1 MTRPIVAALAVAA
14 LLPFALPAQAQSVS
28 RETTRETT
36 TTTRDGNTTTTTTRS
51 TTVGGSAS
59 VDAGALGEALAG
71 ALLGQAG
78 RREPDWRRRAEPA
91 RPQDVFGAWLADDG
105 GRDVGDCRLV
115 FGERGFLGVRGV
127 ETVGCPSRLA
137 RISNWRVENGEVLLF
152 RGASDQAG
160 PRLALVE
167 GRLLGDG
174 LTLRREGDDGPG
186 PMADDRSERD
196 DGWRGGG
203 SRGAAANP
211 DAYAGTWRHVETGIT
226 GQRRECTLRLTA
238 NPAFGALQGSAA
250 GCFGDLMF
258 VNSWR
263 LEDRQVVLYKA
274 GGGTVAILRGGPDRL
289 SGRTPAGEEIV
300 LYR

>member
-1 MTRPIVAALAVAA
+1 MSRTIAAALAATA
-14 LLPFALPAQAQSVS
+14 LLPLAQPAQAQSVS

-36 TTTRDGNTTTTTTRS
+36 TTTRDGDTTTTTTRT

-59 VDAGALGEALAG
+59 VDADALVEGLVGALAG
-71 ALLGQAG
+71 GGQ
-78 RREPDWRRRAEPA
+78 RQPDWRRRAEPA

-105 GRDVGDCRLV
+105 GRDVGDCRMI

-127 ETVGCPSRLA
+127 ETEDCPSRLA
-137 RISNWRVENGEVLLF
+137 RISDWRVENGEVLLF
-152 RGASDQAG
+152 RGASDQNG
-160 PRLALVE
+160 PRLSLVE

-174 LTLRREGDDGPG
+174 LTLRREGDEGPG
-186 PMADDRSERD
+186 PMAGDDDRDYDPR
-196 DGWRGGG
+196 RGGG
-203 SRGAAANP
+203 GWGAP
-211 DAYAGTWRHVETGIT
+211 PRQDAYAGTWRHVETTIT
-226 GQRRECTLRLTA
+226 GHRRECTVRLTT
-238 NPAFGALQGSAA
+238 NPAFGAMQGSAS
-250 GCFGDLMF
+250 GCFEDLMF

-289 SGRTPAGEEIV
+289 SGRTPEGEEIV

>member
-1 MTRPIVAALAVAA
+1 MSRTIAAALAATA
-14 LLPFALPAQAQSVS
+14 LLPLAQPAQAQSVS

-36 TTTRDGNTTTTTTRS
+36 TTTRDGDTTTTTTRT

-59 VDAGALGEALAG
+59 VDADALVEGLVGALAG
-71 ALLGQAG
+71 GGQ
-78 RREPDWRRRAEPA
+78 RQPDWRRRAEPA

-105 GRDVGDCRLV
+105 GRDVGDCRMV

-127 ETVGCPSRLA
+127 ETEDCPSRLA

-152 RGASDQAG
+152 RGASDQNG
-160 PRLALVE
+160 TRLSLVE

-174 LTLRREGDDGPG
+174 LTLRREGDEGPG
-186 PMADDRSERD
+186 PMAGDDDSDYDRR
-196 DGWRGGG
+196 RGGG
-203 SRGAAANP
+203 GWGAP
-211 DAYAGTWRHVETGIT
+211 PRQDAYAGNWRHVETTIT
-226 GQRRECTLRLTA
+226 GHRRECTVRLTT
-238 NPAFGALQGSAA
+238 NPAFGAMQGSAS
-250 GCFGDLMF
+250 GCFEDLMF

-274 GGGTVAILRGGPDRL
+274 GGGTVAILRGGPNRL
-289 SGRTPAGEEIV
+289 SGRTPGGEEIV

>member
-1 MTRPIVAALAVAA
+1 MSRTIAAALAAAA
-14 LLPFALPAQAQSVS
+14 LLPLAAPAQAQSVS

-36 TTTRDGNTTTTTTRS
+36 TTTRDGDTTTTTTRT

-59 VDAGALGEALAG
+59 VDADALVEGLVGALAG
-71 ALLGQAG
+71 GGQ
-78 RREPDWRRRAEPA
+78 RQPDWRRRAEPA

-105 GRDVGDCRLV
+105 GRDVGDCRMI

-127 ETVGCPSRLA
+127 ETEDCPSRLA

-152 RGASDQAG
+152 RGASDQNG
-160 PRLALVE
+160 PRLSLVE

-174 LTLRREGDDGPG
+174 LTLRREGDEGPG
-186 PMADDRSERD
+186 PMAGDDDRDYDPR
-196 DGWRGGG
+196 RGGG
-203 SRGAAANP
+203 GWGAP
-211 DAYAGTWRHVETGIT
+211 PRQDAYAGTWRHVETTIT
-226 GQRRECTLRLTA
+226 GHRRECTVRLTT
-238 NPAFGALQGSAA
+238 NPAFGAMQGSAS
-250 GCFGDLMF
+250 GCFEDLMF

-274 GGGTVAILRGGPDRL
+274 GGGTVAILRGGPNRL
-289 SGRTPAGEEIV
+289 SGRTPEGEEIV

>member
-1 MTRPIVAALAVAA
+1 MSRTIAAALAATA
-14 LLPFALPAQAQSVS
+14 LLPLAQPAQAQSVS

-36 TTTRDGNTTTTTTRS
+36 TTTRDGDTTTTTTRT

-59 VDAGALGEALAG
+59 VDADALVEGLVGALAG
-71 ALLGQAG
+71 GGQ
-78 RREPDWRRRAEPA
+78 RQPDWRRRAEPA

-105 GRDVGDCRLV
+105 GRDVGDCRMI

-127 ETVGCPSRLA
+127 ETEDCPSRLA

-152 RGASDQAG
+152 RGASDQNG
-160 PRLALVE
+160 PRLSLVE

-174 LTLRREGDDGPG
+174 LTLRREGDEGPG
-186 PMADDRSERD
+186 PMAGDDDRDYDRR
-196 DGWRGGG
+196 RGGG
-203 SRGAAANP
+203 GWGAP
-211 DAYAGTWRHVETGIT
+211 PRQDAYAGTWRHVETTIT
-226 GQRRECTLRLTA
+226 GHRRECTVRLTT
-238 NPAFGALQGSAA
+238 NPAFGAMQGSAS
-250 GCFGDLMF
+250 GCFEDLMF

-274 GGGTVAILRGGPDRL
+274 GGGTVAVLRGGPNRL
-289 SGRTPAGEEIV
+289 SGRTPEGEEIV

>member
-1 MTRPIVAALAVAA
+1 MSRTIAAALAATA
-14 LLPFALPAQAQSVS
+14 LLPLAQPAQAQSVS

-36 TTTRDGNTTTTTTRS
+36 TTTRDGDTTTTTTRT

-59 VDAGALGEALAG
+59 VDADALVEGLVGALAG
-71 ALLGQAG
+71 GGQ
-78 RREPDWRRRAEPA
+78 RQPDWRRRAEPA

-105 GRDVGDCRLV
+105 GRDVGDCRMI

-127 ETVGCPSRLA
+127 ETEDCPSRLA

-152 RGASDQAG
+152 RGASDQNG
-160 PRLALVE
+160 PRLSLVE

-174 LTLRREGDDGPG
+174 LTLRREGDEGPG
-186 PMADDRSERD
+186 PMAGEDDSDYDRR
-196 DGWRGGG
+196 RGGG
-203 SRGAAANP
+203 GWGAP
-211 DAYAGTWRHVETGIT
+211 PRQDAYAGTWRHVETTIT
-226 GQRRECTLRLTA
+226 GHRRECTVRLTT
-238 NPAFGALQGSAA
+238 NPAFGAMQGSAS
-250 GCFGDLMF
+250 GCFEDLMF

-274 GGGTVAILRGGPDRL
+274 GGGTVAILRGGPNRL
-289 SGRTPAGEEIV
+289 SGRTPGGEEIV

>member
-1 MTRPIVAALAVAA
+1 MSRTIAAALAATA
-14 LLPFALPAQAQSVS
+14 LLPLAQPAQAQSVS

-36 TTTRDGNTTTTTTRS
+36 TTTRDGDTTTTTTRT

-59 VDAGALGEALAG
+59 VDADALVEGLVGALAG
-71 ALLGQAG
+71 GGQ
-78 RREPDWRRRAEPA
+78 RQPDWRRRAEPA

-105 GRDVGDCRLV
+105 GRDVGDCRMI

-127 ETVGCPSRLA
+127 ETEDCPSRLA

-152 RGASDQAG
+152 RGASDQNG
-160 PRLALVE
+160 PRLSLVE

-174 LTLRREGDDGPG
+174 LTLRREGDEGPG
-186 PMADDRSERD
+186 PMAEDDDSDYDRR
-196 DGWRGGG
+196 RGGG
-203 SRGAAANP
+203 GWGAP
-211 DAYAGTWRHVETGIT
+211 PRQDAYAGTWRHVETTIT
-226 GQRRECTLRLTA
+226 GHRRECTVRLTT
-238 NPAFGALQGSAA
+238 NPAFGAMQGSAS
-250 GCFGDLMF
+250 GCFEDLMF

-274 GGGTVAILRGGPDRL
+274 GGGTVAILRGGPNRL
-289 SGRTPAGEEIV
+289 SGRTPEGEEIV

>member
-1 MTRPIVAALAVAA
+1 MSRTIAAALAAAA
-14 LLPFALPAQAQSVS
+14 LLPLAAPAQAQSVS

-36 TTTRDGNTTTTTTRS
+36 TTTRDGDTTTTTTRT

-59 VDAGALGEALAG
+59 VDADALVEGLVGALAG
-71 ALLGQAG
+71 GGQ
-78 RREPDWRRRAEPA
+78 RQPDWRRRAEPA

-105 GRDVGDCRLV
+105 GRDVGDCRMI

-127 ETVGCPSRLA
+127 ETEDCPSRLA

-152 RGASDQAG
+152 RGASDQNG
-160 PRLALVE
+160 PRLSLVE

-174 LTLRREGDDGPG
+174 LTLRREGDEGPG
-186 PMADDRSERD
+186 PMAGDDDRDYDRR
-196 DGWRGGG
+196 RGGG
-203 SRGAAANP
+203 GWGAP
-211 DAYAGTWRHVETGIT
+211 PRQDAYAGTWRHVETTIT
-226 GQRRECTLRLTA
+226 GHRRECTVRLTT
-238 NPAFGALQGSAA
+238 NPAFGAMQGSAS
-250 GCFGDLMF
+250 GCFEDLMF

-274 GGGTVAILRGGPDRL
+274 GGGTVAILRGGPNRL
-289 SGRTPAGEEIV
+289 SGRTPEGEEIV

>member
-1 MTRPIVAALAVAA
+1 MSRTIAAALAAAA
-14 LLPFALPAQAQSVS
+14 LLPLAVPAQAQSVS

-36 TTTRDGNTTTTTTRS
+36 TTTRDGDTTTTTTRT

-59 VDAGALGEALAG
+59 VDADALVEGLVGALAG
-71 ALLGQAG
+71 GGQ
-78 RREPDWRRRAEPA
+78 RQPDWRRRAEPA

-105 GRDVGDCRLV
+105 GRDVGDCRMI

-127 ETVGCPSRLA
+127 ETEDCPSRLA

-152 RGASDQAG
+152 RGASDQNG
-160 PRLALVE
+160 PRLSLVE

-174 LTLRREGDDGPG
+174 LTLRREGDEGPG
-186 PMADDRSERD
+186 PMAGDDDRDYDPR
-196 DGWRGGG
+196 RGGG
-203 SRGAAANP
+203 GWGAP
-211 DAYAGTWRHVETGIT
+211 PRQDAYAGTWRHVETTIT
-226 GQRRECTLRLTA
+226 GHRRECTVRLTT
-238 NPAFGALQGSAA
+238 NPAFGAMQGSAS
-250 GCFGDLMF
+250 GCFEDLMF

-274 GGGTVAILRGGPDRL
+274 GGGTVAILRGGPNRL
-289 SGRTPAGEEIV
+289 SGRTPEGEEIV

>member
-1 MTRPIVAALAVAA
+1 MSRTIAAALAAAA
-14 LLPFALPAQAQSVS
+14 LVPLAVPAQAQSVS

-36 TTTRDGNTTTTTTRS
+36 TTTRDGDTTTTTTRT

-59 VDAGALGEALAG
+59 VDADALVEGLVGALAG
-71 ALLGQAG
+71 GGQ
-78 RREPDWRRRAEPA
+78 RQSDWRRRAEPA

-105 GRDVGDCRLV
+105 GRDVGDCRMI

-127 ETVGCPSRLA
+127 ETEDCPSRLA
-137 RISNWRVENGEVLLF
+137 RISDWRVENGEVLLF
-152 RGASDQAG
+152 RGASDQNG
-160 PRLALVE
+160 PRLSLVE

-174 LTLRREGDDGPG
+174 LTLRREGDEGPG
-186 PMADDRSERD
+186 PMAGDDDRDYDPR
-196 DGWRGGG
+196 RGGG
-203 SRGAAANP
+203 GWGAP
-211 DAYAGTWRHVETGIT
+211 PRQDAYAGTWRHVETTIT
-226 GQRRECTLRLTA
+226 GHRRECTVRLTT
-238 NPAFGALQGSAA
+238 NPAFGAMQGSAS
-250 GCFGDLMF
+250 GCFEDLMF

-289 SGRTPAGEEIV
+289 SGRTPEGEEIV

>member
-1 MTRPIVAALAVAA
+1 MTRTIAAALAVAVA
-14 LLPFALPAQAQSVS
+14 LPFAVPAEAQSVS
-28 RETTRETT
+28 RERTRETT

-71 ALLGQAG
+71 ALLGQTG

-105 GRDVGDCRLV
+105 GRDVGGCRMI

-127 ETVGCPSRLA
+127 ETEDCPSRLA

-152 RGASDQAG
+152 RGPSDQNG
-160 PRLALVE
+160 PRLSLVE

-174 LTLRREGDDGPG
+174 LMLRREGDDGPG
-186 PMADDRSERD
+186 PMADAYDHRADDR
-196 DGWRGGG
+196 RGGG
-203 SRGAAANP
+203 GWGAPPQA
-211 DAYAGTWRHVETGIT
+211 DAYAGTWRHIEIGMT
-226 GQRRECTLRLTA
+226 GQRRECTVRLTT
-238 NPAFGALQGSAA
+238 NPAFGALQGSAS
-250 GCFGDLMF
+250 GCFEDLMF

-274 GGGTVAILRGGPDRL
+274 GGGTVAILRGGPNRL
-289 SGRTPAGEEIV
+289 SGRTPEGEEIV

>member
-1 MTRPIVAALAVAA
+1 MSRTIAAALAAAA
-14 LLPFALPAQAQSVS
+14 LVPLAVPAQAQSVS

-36 TTTRDGNTTTTTTRS
+36 TTTRDGDTTTTTTRT

-59 VDAGALGEALAG
+59 VDADALVEGLVGALAG
-71 ALLGQAG
+71 GGQ
-78 RREPDWRRRAEPA
+78 RQPDWRRRAEPA

-105 GRDVGDCRLV
+105 GRDVGDCRMI

-127 ETVGCPSRLA
+127 ETEDCPSRLA

-152 RGASDQAG
+152 RGASDQNG
-160 PRLALVE
+160 PRLSLVE

-174 LTLRREGDDGPG
+174 LTLRREGDEGPG
-186 PMADDRSERD
+186 PMAGDDDRDYDRR
-196 DGWRGGG
+196 RGGG
-203 SRGAAANP
+203 GWGAP
-211 DAYAGTWRHVETGIT
+211 PRQDAYAGTWRHVETTIT
-226 GQRRECTLRLTA
+226 GHRRECTVRLTT
-238 NPAFGALQGSAA
+238 NPAFGAMQGSAS
-250 GCFGDLMF
+250 GCFEDLMF

-274 GGGTVAILRGGPDRL
+274 GGGTVAILRGGPNRL
-289 SGRTPAGEEIV
+289 SGRTPEGEEIV

>member
-1 MTRPIVAALAVAA
+1 MSRTIAAALAATA
-14 LLPFALPAQAQSVS
+14 LLPLAQPAQAQSVS

-36 TTTRDGNTTTTTTRS
+36 TTTRDGDTTTTTTRT

-59 VDAGALGEALAG
+59 VDADALVEGLVGALAG
-71 ALLGQAG
+71 GGQ
-78 RREPDWRRRAEPA
+78 RQPDWRRRAEPA

-105 GRDVGDCRLV
+105 GRDVGDCRMI

-127 ETVGCPSRLA
+127 ETEDCPSRLA

-152 RGASDQAG
+152 RGASDQNG
-160 PRLALVE
+160 PRLSLVE

-174 LTLRREGDDGPG
+174 LTLRREGYEGPG
-186 PMADDRSERD
+186 PTVEDDDRDYDRR
-196 DGWRGGG
+196 RGGG
-203 SRGAAANP
+203 GWGAP
-211 DAYAGTWRHVETGIT
+211 PRQDAYAGTWRHVETTIT
-226 GQRRECTLRLTA
+226 GHRRECTLRLTT
-238 NPAFGALQGSAA
+238 NPAFGAMQGSAS
-250 GCFGDLMF
+250 GCFEDLMF

-274 GGGTVAILRGGPDRL
+274 GGGTVAILRGGPNRL
-289 SGRTPAGEEIV
+289 SGRTPEGEEIV

>member
-1 MTRPIVAALAVAA
+1 MSRTIAAALAAAA
-14 LLPFALPAQAQSVS
+14 LLPLAVPAQAQSVS

-36 TTTRDGNTTTTTTRS
+36 TTTRDGDTTTTTTRT

-59 VDAGALGEALAG
+59 VDADALVEGLVGALAG
-71 ALLGQAG
+71 GGQ
-78 RREPDWRRRAEPA
+78 RQPDWRRRAEPA

-105 GRDVGDCRLV
+105 GRDVGDCRMI

-127 ETVGCPSRLA
+127 ETEDCPSRLA

-152 RGASDQAG
+152 RGASDQNG
-160 PRLALVE
+160 PRLSLVE

-174 LTLRREGDDGPG
+174 LTLRREGDEGPG
-186 PMADDRSERD
+186 PMAGDDDRDYDRR
-196 DGWRGGG
+196 RGGG
-203 SRGAAANP
+203 GWGAP
-211 DAYAGTWRHVETGIT
+211 PRQDAYAGTWRHVETTIT
-226 GQRRECTLRLTA
+226 GHRRECTVRLTTS
-238 NPAFGALQGSAA
+238 PAFGAMQGSAS
-250 GCFGDLMF
+250 GCFEDLMF

-274 GGGTVAILRGGPDRL
+274 GGGTVAILRGGPNRL
-289 SGRTPAGEEIV
+289 SGRTPEGEEIV